1 MLLQTEFESLVAK
14 VKADVTIEQN
24 AREVRAKYGPM
35 FTPAGIETLDPEKFR
50 AFLRMEENRH
60 WSSIHRWGGKL
71 TSNLPLLRKALL
83 VLVDESK
90 PITNRID
97 EARRTIDGLGRAVI
111 SAILQVAYPI
121 EYGVYNSASDEGLQR
136 IGMHPRATMP
146 GFDSLS
152 MGQRYEHINRVL
164 KELNRA
170 YEIELWGL
178 DTVLGGLGHHE
189 DLEEKDAVHE
199 ARIEP
204 GDLLSEAVPAS
215 RFGMERHLEEFLVDN
230 WAQTPLATSLE
241 IMVDKDG
248 DSVGEQYPT
257 SVGPIDLLCR
267 SKDGSGYTVV
277 ELKRRQTNDDTVGQV
292 ARYMGWVKKNL
303 LKEGQSVRG
312 LIICPEAD
320 EKLMTALAVVPNID
334 VFTYTVSFTLSKKG

>member
-1 MLLQTEFESLVAK
+1 MLLQAEFEDLVTK
-14 VKADVTIEQN
+14 VKANASIEQN
-24 AREVRAKYGPM
+24 ARDVREKYGPM
-35 FTPAGIETLDPEKFR
+35 FTPEGINALDPEKFR
-50 AFLRMEENRH
+50 AFLRIDENKH
-60 WSSIHRWGGKL
+60 WSGIHRWGGKL
-71 TSNLPLLRKALL
+71 TSNLPLLKKALL
-83 VLVDESK
+83 VLVDESI
-90 PITNRID
+90 PVANRID
-97 EARRTIDGLGRAVI
+97 DARRIIDGLGKAVI
-111 SAILQVAYPI
+111 SAVLQVAYPS

-136 IGMHPRATMP
+136 IGMHPRDTVP

-152 MGQRYEHINRVL
+152 TGQRYEHINRVL
-164 KELNRA
+164 KGLSGTYDIR
-170 YEIELWGL
+170 LWGL
-178 DTVLGGLGHHE
+178 DTVLGALGHHE
-189 DLEEKDAVHE
+189 ELVGPDAVPE
-199 ARIEP
+199 ASALADETLRGEIP
-204 GDLLSEAVPAS
+204 TS

-267 SKDGSGYTVV
+267 NKDGSGYTVV

-320 EKLMTALAVVPNID
+320 EKLMTALTVVPSID
-334 VFTYTVSFTLSKKG
+334 VFTYTVSFTLSKKA